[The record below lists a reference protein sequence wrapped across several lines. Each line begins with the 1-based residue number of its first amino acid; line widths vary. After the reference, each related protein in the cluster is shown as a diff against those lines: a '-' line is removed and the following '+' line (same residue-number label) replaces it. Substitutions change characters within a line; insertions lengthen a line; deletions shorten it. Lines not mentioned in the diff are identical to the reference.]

1 MRDFDAAKEL
11 FKDTI
16 NTDYYFDSISAEIAR
31 NKIEEAIKERNA
43 PLIFV
48 IGDPGVGKSYILRV
62 INSIIS
68 QSQLTVFIDH
78 PFFDKRDLLKML
90 YDAKELPFDKDINF
104 NTLKDELLKAY
115 EGTNHTIFIDEA
127 QLLNEEQFELI
138 RIMSDTKVFQFVL
151 SMHKEEGAV
160 ILQKKHFKSRTKIV
174 IEYGNLE
181 ETEILRYIQSSLVA
195 HTHGE
200 IASMFS
206 KNEAKTI
213 GRYAKGNFRTIK
225 KFLYILMK
233 LLSYAKKH
241 GLTKHQKIN
250 SCLLTM
256 AALDIG
262 LINDK

>member
-1 MRDFDAAKEL
+1 MRDFDLAKEL

-16 NTDYYFDSISAEIAR
+16 NPLYYFDSISAEIAK
-31 NKIEEAIKERNA
+31 NKIEDAISERNA

-62 INSIIS
+62 INHKIS
-68 QSQLTVFIDH
+68 QNQLTVFIDH

-90 YDAKELPFDKDINF
+90 YDAKGLAFNTEINF
-104 NTLKDELLKAY
+104 NSLKDELLKAY
-115 EGTNHTIFIDEA
+115 SGTNHTIFIDEA

-138 RIMSDTKVFQFVL
+138 RILSDTKVFQFVL
-151 SMHKEEGAV
+151 SMHKEEGAI

-181 ETEILRYIQSSLVA
+181 ESEILRYVQSILISHG
-195 HTHGE
+195 HTE
-200 IASMFS
+200 IASLFNKS
-206 KNEAKTI
+206 DVKTI

-225 KFLYILMK
+225 KFLYTLMK
-233 LLSYAKKH
+233 LLAYAKKH
-241 GLTKHQKIN
+241 GLSKYQKIN

-256 AALDIG
+256 AALDTG

>member
-11 FKDTI
+11 FKDI
-16 NTDYYFDSISAEIAR
+16 IDPKLYFDSISAEIAK
-31 NKIEEAIKERNA
+31 NKIEEAIYERNA
-43 PLIFV
+43 PLIFI
-48 IGDPGVGKSYILRV
+48 IGDPGVGKSYILRL
-62 INSIIS
+62 INQHIS
-68 QSQLTVFIDH
+68 GKQLTVFIDH

-90 YDAKELPFDKDINF
+90 YDAKGLAFNKDINF
-104 NTLKDELLKAY
+104 NSLKDDLLKAY

-151 SMHKEEGAV
+151 SMHKEEGAL

-181 ETEILRYIQSSLVA
+181 EGEILRYIQSMLIS
-195 HTHGE
+195 HMHGE

-206 KNEAKTI
+206 KTEAKVI
-213 GRYAKGNFRTIK
+213 GRYAQGNFRTIK
-225 KFLYILMK
+225 KFLYTLMK

-241 GLTKHQKIN
+241 GLAKYQKIN

>member
-16 NTDYYFDSISAEIAR
+16 NTEYYFDSISAEIAR
-31 NKIEEAIKERNA
+31 NKIEEAIYERNA

-62 INSIIS
+62 INALIS

-115 EGTNHTIFIDEA
+115 QGTNHTIFIDEA

-151 SMHKEEGAV
+151 SMHKEEGAL

-181 ETEILRYIQSSLVA
+181 ENEILRYIQSSLVA
-195 HTHGE
+195 HNHGE

-206 KNEAKTI
+206 KNEAKII

-225 KFLYILMK
+225 KFLYTLMK

-241 GLTKHQKIN
+241 GLSKYQKIN

>member
-16 NTDYYFDSISAEIAR
+16 DPALYFDSVSAEIAK
-31 NKIEEAIKERNA
+31 NKIEDAIMERNA
-43 PLIFV
+43 PLIFI
-48 IGDPGVGKSYILRV
+48 IGDPGVGKSYILKL
-62 INSIIS
+62 INHKIS

-90 YDAKELPFDKDINF
+90 YDAKGLAFNKEINF

-115 EGTNHTIFIDEA
+115 EGTNHAIFIDEA

-138 RIMSDTKVFQFVL
+138 RILSDTKVFQFVL
-151 SMHKEEGAV
+151 SMHQEEGAL

-181 ETEILRYIQSSLVA
+181 ESEILRYIQSVLIS
-195 HTHGE
+195 HTYGE

-206 KNEAKTI
+206 KNEAKII

-233 LLSYAKKH
+233 LLSYAKKN
-241 GLTKHQKIN
+241 GLTKYQKLN

>member
-16 NTDYYFDSISAEIAR
+16 DPAWYFDSISAEIAK
-31 NKIEEAIKERNA
+31 NKIEEAIAERNA
-43 PLIFV
+43 PLIFI
-48 IGDPGVGKSYILRV
+48 IGDPGVGKSYILRI
-62 INSIIS
+62 INNIIF
-68 QSQLTVFIDH
+68 QRQLTVFIDH

-90 YDAKELPFDKDINF
+90 YDAKGLEFDKDINF
-104 NTLKDELLKAY
+104 NSLKDELLKAY
-115 EGTNHTIFIDEA
+115 LGTNHTIFIDEA

-138 RIMSDTKVFQFVL
+138 RILSDTKVFQFVL
-151 SMHKEEGAV
+151 SMHKEEGAL

-181 ETEILRYIQSSLVA
+181 ESEILRYIESMLVS
-195 HTHGE
+195 HMHGE
-200 IASMFS
+200 IASLFS
-206 KNEAKTI
+206 KTEAKVI

-225 KFLYILMK
+225 KFLYTLMK

-241 GLTKHQKIN
+241 GLSKYQKIN
-250 SCLLTM
+250 SCLLMM

>member
-16 NTDYYFDSISAEIAR
+16 NPEYYFDSISAEIAR
-31 NKIEEAIKERNA
+31 NKIEEAIAERNA

-48 IGDPGVGKSYILRV
+48 IGDPGVGKSYILKV
-62 INSIIS
+62 INTQIS
-68 QSQLTVFIDH
+68 KNQLTVFIDH

-90 YDAKELPFDKDINF
+90 YDAKGLHFDKDINF
-104 NTLKDELLKAY
+104 NTLKDELLQAY
-115 EGTNHTIFIDEA
+115 AGTNHTIFIDEA

-151 SMHKEEGAV
+151 SMHKEEGAL

-181 ETEILRYIQSSLVA
+181 ESETLRYIQSTLNA
-195 HTHGE
+195 HTHSE

-206 KNEAKTI
+206 KSEAKVI

-225 KFLYILMK
+225 KFLYTLMK

-241 GLTKHQKIN
+241 GLSKHQKLN